1 MPTASETRAG
11 PFGIKMR
18 AGRRGG
24 SDRRP
29 ENPRSRPKRTSAV
42 AAKRGAKGSR
52 PLAPAGKAAKAGAL
66 AVVAIG
72 RFSLKRVTPWAGVLA
87 VRVFG
92 GHGAFQALS
101 AATLAVNAVRCRH
114 AARALNAALARAA
127 ERRGNGAGFW
137 KGGLLNE
144 DATTKATSVAV
155 AGGARLRA
163 FDDANHPLV
172 ILQDRAPALFH
183 PALRALS
190 LPTLITHLSPRVL
203 RLVAPGALR
212 TLRFYGHLLPVVA
225 GYVKCLVVDARGV
238 FAGVKLSEEEKR
250 KVWDARHEW
259 GAERVKRMIL
269 ELGGFYL
276 KVGQVFATKS
286 DLLPPQ
292 YIAALKSVFDDCAPA
307 DARIVKIVE
316 KDLGE
321 SVDSLFAEFDRA
333 PMATATIAQVHV
345 ARLRDAPRTKV
356 AVKVQVPGSER
367 LMKMDMRNMLAVSEF
382 ADDRLRV
389 RLPFDHTSI
398 LKEYAIQ
405 VPLEF
410 DFKRE
415 AQMLTVIGAAIQG
428 RVPDVTTPRAFERLS
443 SRRVLTMSFVEGEP
457 LGDIIQRA
465 LRGSAGGP
473 PGSPISSSPG
483 YHERAAAGM
492 QTKGGVS
499 VDGNAL
505 VARLVESYGT
515 QIFGIGRF
523 HSDPHPGNVL
533 VGEDGKTLSVIDFGQ
548 TKELRDETRLGICRL
563 ILALAADRAEETAR
577 YAAALGLE
585 ISGASKEFAMTVCY
599 ILFDTRMDLIEA
611 HLSPLD
617 AVVPPEMRLVKLE
630 TIPED
635 IFMLI
640 RVVALIR
647 GMLISLNALDVN
659 ARLIWRPYAMAA
671 LRAAGERVPGWALD
685 HEAAVD
691 EAAETSPKTPK
702 TPNAGA
708 AASADP
714 KSGAVYGKMKAL
726 AGWMRANDLP
736 HNRKALT
743 PFVATGLLTVEH
755 VAAAIER
762 EEEDK
767 LARAFLM
774 FSPEDAKRCRAIAMR
789 VAAGAAARMD
799 AEEAAGKDGAER
811 GENDAEKRLR
821 ERAEAK
827 AREARD
833 KKQKGRGKISSE
845 GADARD
851 VDVDVSV
858 VSMNILTSMLRW
870 SWRAKRYVA
879 AEAKAEAARLEAE
892 KKRAANIAKREV
904 EEKAVL
910 EAAAEKAREEAAKK
924 KKAEEE
930 AAAAAK
936 KKAEEEAAA
945 AAKKKK
951 AAEEAE
957 PPKEEGG
964 GRGSRR
970 PKKKAEEEAAAGE
983 EEGGGR
989 GSRRRA
995 KKKKAA
1001 EEEAAA
1007 AAKKKKAA
1015 EEEAAASKKKKK
1027 AEEEAAAAAAAAAE
1041 KTKAEEEAAKAVP
1054 PGARPD
1060 DRASEPAG
1068 LKAPATEVPAPAA
1081 KPAEAQADGPSE
1093 DERREEAAAAKA
1105 RADAEAAERKKAA
1118 EEEATKKAK
1127 ADAEAKAKADADA
1140 KAKAEAEQK
1149 RADEEAEIQKASA
1162 TETPSTEAT
1171 KAEASAE
1178 SAKNAA
1184 EAPTS
1189 SVAAAAGPGSP
1200 VAATAAVS
1208 SASGT
1213 PDFWGAMGGKNGG
1226 KKGGK
1231 KGEEGG
1237 KGEAER
1243 RSRPSSCYRNIFSS
1257 TRLRTAVHRSPRAA
1271 LDILRPF
1278 FNGSHF
1284 PPRAPPW
1291 PRSARTSTP
1300 TRPRRLSGRRPPT
1313 TSSGATG

>member
-24 SDRRP
+24 SDRPP
-29 ENPRSRPKRTSAV
+29 ENPRSRSKRTSAV

-92 GHGAFQALS
+92 SHGAFQALS
-101 AATLAVNAVRCRH
+101 AATLAVNAVRCRR

-144 DATTKATSVAV
+144 DATTKAPSVAV
-155 AGGARLRA
+155 AGGALRA

-238 FAGVKLSEEEKR
+238 FAGAKLSEEEKQ

-307 DARIVKIVE
+307 DARAIVKIVE
-316 KDLGE
+316 KDLGG

-382 ADDRLRV
+382 ADERLRV

-398 LKEYAIQ
+398 LKEYAVQ

-577 YAAALGLE
+577 YAAALGLQ
-585 ISGASKEFAMTVCY
+585 ISGASEAFAMTVCY

-691 EAAETSPKTPK
+691 EAAVTTPNK
-702 TPNAGA
+702 TPNGGAGGA
-708 AASADP
+708 AAADP

-726 AGWMRANDLP
+726 AGWMRANNLP

-799 AEEAAGKDGAER
+799 AEEAAGKEGAER
-811 GENDAEKRLR
+811 DENDAEKRLR

-833 KKQKGRGKISSE
+833 KKQKGKGEKFERGRGRARRRRRRIRHLDEHPDVDAAVVVARQALRRRGGKGGGGAARGGEEARGEHREARGGGEGGARGGGGE
-845 GADARD
+845 GAGGGGG
-851 VDVDVSV
+851 
-858 VSMNILTSMLRW
+858 
-870 SWRAKRYVA
+870 
-879 AEAKAEAARLEAE
+879 
-892 KKRAANIAKREV
+892 
-904 EEKAVL
+904 
-910 EAAAEKAREEAAKK
+910 
-924 KKAEEE
+924 EEE
-930 AAAAAK
+930 
-936 KKAEEEAAA
+936 
-945 AAKKKK
+945 
-951 AAEEAE
+951 
-957 PPKEEGG
+957 G

-970 PKKKAEEEAAAGE
+970 EEEEECGRGSRREE

-989 GSRRRA
+989 GSRR
-995 KKKKAA
+995 
-1001 EEEAAA
+1001 EE
-1007 AAKKKKAA
+1007 
-1015 EEEAAASKKKKK
+1015 
-1027 AEEEAAAAAAAAAE
+1027 
-1041 KTKAEEEAAKAVP
+1041 
-1054 PGARPD
+1054 
-1060 DRASEPAG
+1060 
-1068 LKAPATEVPAPAA
+1068 
-1081 KPAEAQADGPSE
+1081 
-1093 DERREEAAAAKA
+1093 
-1105 RADAEAAERKKAA
+1105 
-1118 EEEATKKAK
+1118 
-1127 ADAEAKAKADADA
+1127 
-1140 KAKAEAEQK
+1140 
-1149 RADEEAEIQKASA
+1149 
-1162 TETPSTEAT
+1162 
-1171 KAEASAE
+1171 
-1178 SAKNAA
+1178 
-1184 EAPTS
+1184 
-1189 SVAAAAGPGSP
+1189 
-1200 VAATAAVS
+1200 
-1208 SASGT
+1208 
-1213 PDFWGAMGGKNGG
+1213 
-1226 KKGGK
+1226 
-1231 KGEEGG
+1231 EEGG
-1237 KGEAER
+1237 GRGSCREEEEGGG
-1243 RSRPSSCYRNIFSS
+1243 RSRRRRRRRGEDEGGRRGS
-1257 TRLRTAVHRSPRAA
+1257 RSRAA
-1271 LDILRPF
+1271 W
-1278 FNGSHF
+1278 
-1284 PPRAPPW
+1284 RAAG
-1291 PRSARTSTP
+1291 RSGFG
-1300 TRPRRLSGRRPPT
+1300 TRGVE
-1313 TSSGATG
+1313 GTGD

>member
-1 MPTASETRAG
+1 
-11 PFGIKMR
+11 
-18 AGRRGG
+18 
-24 SDRRP
+24 
-29 ENPRSRPKRTSAV
+29 
-42 AAKRGAKGSR
+42 
-52 PLAPAGKAAKAGAL
+52 
-66 AVVAIG
+66 
-72 RFSLKRVTPWAGVLA
+72 
-87 VRVFG
+87 
-92 GHGAFQALS
+92 
-101 AATLAVNAVRCRH
+101 
-114 AARALNAALARAA
+114 
-127 ERRGNGAGFW
+127 
-137 KGGLLNE
+137 
-144 DATTKATSVAV
+144 
-155 AGGARLRA
+155 
-163 FDDANHPLV
+163 
-172 ILQDRAPALFH
+172 
-183 PALRALS
+183 
-190 LPTLITHLSPRVL
+190 
-203 RLVAPGALR
+203 
-212 TLRFYGHLLPVVA
+212 
-225 GYVKCLVVDARGV
+225 
-238 FAGVKLSEEEKR
+238 
-250 KVWDARHEW
+250 
-259 GAERVKRMIL
+259 
-269 ELGGFYL
+269 
-276 KVGQVFATKS
+276 
-286 DLLPPQ
+286 
-292 YIAALKSVFDDCAPA
+292 
-307 DARIVKIVE
+307 
-316 KDLGE
+316 
-321 SVDSLFAEFDRA
+321 
-333 PMATATIAQVHV
+333 
-345 ARLRDAPRTKV
+345 
-356 AVKVQVPGSER
+356 
-367 LMKMDMRNMLAVSEF
+367 
-382 ADDRLRV
+382 
-389 RLPFDHTSI
+389 
-398 LKEYAIQ
+398 
-405 VPLEF
+405 
-410 DFKRE
+410 
-415 AQMLTVIGAAIQG
+415 MLTVIGAAIQG

-492 QTKGGVS
+492 QPKGGVS

-691 EAAETSPKTPK
+691 EAAETKSPKTPK

-708 AASADP
+708 GASADP

-799 AEEAAGKDGAER
+799 AEEAAGKEGAER

-833 KKQKGRGKISSE
+833 KKQKGKGNISSE

-870 SWRAKRYVA
+870 SWRAKRYVVA
-879 AEAKAEAARLEAE
+879 AAKAEAARLEAE

-930 AAAAAK
+930 AAAA
-936 KKAEEEAAA
+936 
-945 AAKKKK
+945 
-951 AAEEAE
+951 
-957 PPKEEGG
+957 
-964 GRGSRR
+964 
-970 PKKKAEEEAAAGE
+970 
-983 EEGGGR
+983 
-989 GSRRRA
+989 
-995 KKKKAA
+995 KKKAA

-1015 EEEAAASKKKKK
+1015 EEEAAAAKKKKRRKTSRRRREEEEGGGRGSRRRREKKAAEEEAAAAKKKK
-1027 AEEEAAAAAAAAAE
+1027 AEEEAAAAA
-1041 KTKAEEEAAKAVP
+1041 K
-1054 PGARPD
+1054 
-1060 DRASEPAG
+1060 
-1068 LKAPATEVPAPAA
+1068 
-1081 KPAEAQADGPSE
+1081 
-1093 DERREEAAAAKA
+1093 
-1105 RADAEAAERKKAA
+1105 KKAA
-1118 EEEATKKAK
+1118 EEEA
-1127 ADAEAKAKADADA
+1127 
-1140 KAKAEAEQK
+1140 
-1149 RADEEAEIQKASA
+1149 
-1162 TETPSTEAT
+1162 
-1171 KAEASAE
+1171 
-1178 SAKNAA
+1178 AA
-1184 EAPTS
+1184 E
-1189 SVAAAAGPGSP
+1189 GEE
-1200 VAATAAVS
+1200 
-1208 SASGT
+1208 
-1213 PDFWGAMGGKNGG
+1213 
-1226 KKGGK
+1226 
-1231 KGEEGG
+1231 EEGG
-1237 KGEAER
+1237 
-1243 RSRPSSCYRNIFSS
+1243 RSRRRRRRRRGKDEGGRRGS
-1257 TRLRTAVHRSPRAA
+1257 RSRAA
-1271 LDILRPF
+1271 W
-1278 FNGSHF
+1278 
-1284 PPRAPPW
+1284 RAAG
-1291 PRSARTSTP
+1291 RSGFG
-1300 TRPRRLSGRRPPT
+1300 TRGVE
-1313 TSSGATG
+1313 GTGD

>member
-1 MPTASETRAG
+1 MRVKPTQQSSICFDRVRFFVRIDPNVLRLFIIGEWTNAPNPHRLRTRFRTPSSARVPAAESCSSARQGTMPTASETRAG

-18 AGRRGG
+18 AGRRGV
-24 SDRRP
+24 SDRPP

-92 GHGAFQALS
+92 SHGAFQALS
-101 AATLAVNAVRCRH
+101 AATLAVNAVRCRR

-144 DATTKATSVAV
+144 DATTKAPSVAV
-155 AGGARLRA
+155 AGGALRA

-238 FAGVKLSEEEKR
+238 FAGAKLSEEEKQ

-307 DARIVKIVE
+307 DARAIVKIVE
-316 KDLGE
+316 KDLGG

-398 LKEYAIQ
+398 LKEYAVQ

-691 EAAETSPKTPK
+691 EAAVTTPNK

-708 AASADP
+708 GGAAAADP

-743 PFVATGLLTVEH
+743 PFVATGLLSVEH

-774 FSPEDAKRCRAIAMR
+774 FSPEDAKRCRSVAMR
-789 VAAGAAARMD
+789 AGAGAAARMD
-799 AEEAAGKDGAER
+799 AEAAAKKGGAAAT
-811 GENDAEKRLR
+811 DAEKRLR

-827 AREARD
+827 AREARE
-833 KKQKGRGKISSE
+833 KKRGGGNSGGDETSRA
-845 GADARD
+845 GADAD
-851 VDVDVSV
+851 GGVDVSV

-892 KKRAANIAKREV
+892 KKRAANIAKREA
-904 EEKAVL
+904 EEKAAL
-910 EAAAEKAREEAAKK
+910 EAAEKKVAEEKAALEAAEKKVAEEKAALEAAEK
-924 KKAEEE
+924 KKAD
-930 AAAAAK
+930 
-936 KKAEEEAAA
+936 
-945 AAKKKK
+945 
-951 AAEEAE
+951 EAE
-957 PPKEEGG
+957 
-964 GRGSRR
+964 
-970 PKKKAEEEAAAGE
+970 
-983 EEGGGR
+983 
-989 GSRRRA
+989 
-995 KKKKAA
+995 
-1001 EEEAAA
+1001 
-1007 AAKKKKAA
+1007 
-1015 EEEAAASKKKKK
+1015 
-1027 AEEEAAAAAAAAAE
+1027 AAAAAAAE
-1041 KTKAEEEAAKAVP
+1041 KKKAADEETGAAEAWK
-1054 PGARPD
+1054 RPED
-1060 DRASEPAG
+1060 EASNAAEA
-1068 LKAPATEVPAPAA
+1068 KAPATEVSTSAA
-1081 KPAEAQADGPSE
+1081 KPAEAQAEGSGE
-1093 DERREEAAAAKA
+1093 HETREAAAAA
-1105 RADAEAAERKKAA
+1105 RADAEAAARKKAA
-1118 EEEATKKAK
+1118 EEAATKKAK
-1127 ADAEAKAKADADA
+1127 ADAEAKAKADAEA

-1149 RADEEAEIQKASA
+1149 GADEAAAKQNASA
-1162 TETPSTEAT
+1162 TETSSAEA
-1171 KAEASAE
+1171 AEAS
-1178 SAKNAA
+1178 SSDPAA
-1184 EAPTS
+1184 DADP
-1189 SVAAAAGPGSP
+1189 AAAGSAPPETATPAESP
-1200 VAATAAVS
+1200 AS
-1208 SASGT
+1208 DPSNSA
-1213 PDFWGAMGGKNGG
+1213 G
-1226 KKGGK
+1226 KKEWK
-1231 KGEEGG
+1231 G
-1237 KGEAER
+1237 KGK
-1243 RSRPSSCYRNIFSS
+1243 
-1257 TRLRTAVHRSPRAA
+1257 
-1271 LDILRPF
+1271 
-1278 FNGSHF
+1278 
-1284 PPRAPPW
+1284 
-1291 PRSARTSTP
+1291 
-1300 TRPRRLSGRRPPT
+1300 
-1313 TSSGATG
+1313 

>member
-1 MPTASETRAG
+1 M
-11 PFGIKMR
+11 
-18 AGRRGG
+18 
-24 SDRRP
+24 
-29 ENPRSRPKRTSAV
+29 
-42 AAKRGAKGSR
+42 
-52 PLAPAGKAAKAGAL
+52 
-66 AVVAIG
+66 
-72 RFSLKRVTPWAGVLA
+72 
-87 VRVFG
+87 
-92 GHGAFQALS
+92 
-101 AATLAVNAVRCRH
+101 
-114 AARALNAALARAA
+114 
-127 ERRGNGAGFW
+127 
-137 KGGLLNE
+137 
-144 DATTKATSVAV
+144 
-155 AGGARLRA
+155 
-163 FDDANHPLV
+163 
-172 ILQDRAPALFH
+172 
-183 PALRALS
+183 
-190 LPTLITHLSPRVL
+190 L

-238 FAGVKLSEEEKR
+238 FAGSELSEEEKR

-307 DARIVKIVE
+307 DARAIVKIVE
-316 KDLGE
+316 KDLGG

-659 ARLIWRPYAMAA
+659 ARLIWRP
-671 LRAAGERVPGWALD
+671 RHG
-685 HEAAVD
+685 
-691 EAAETSPKTPK
+691 
-702 TPNAGA
+702 
-708 AASADP
+708 
-714 KSGAVYGKMKAL
+714 
-726 AGWMRANDLP
+726 
-736 HNRKALT
+736 
-743 PFVATGLLTVEH
+743 
-755 VAAAIER
+755 
-762 EEEDK
+762 
-767 LARAFLM
+767 
-774 FSPEDAKRCRAIAMR
+774 C
-789 VAAGAAARMD
+789 AARRRRTR
-799 AEEAAGKDGAER
+799 AGLGAGPR
-811 GENDAEKRLR
+811 
-821 ERAEAK
+821 
-827 AREARD
+827 
-833 KKQKGRGKISSE
+833 SC
-845 GADARD
+845 
-851 VDVDVSV
+851 
-858 VSMNILTSMLRW
+858 
-870 SWRAKRYVA
+870 
-879 AEAKAEAARLEAE
+879 
-892 KKRAANIAKREV
+892 
-904 EEKAVL
+904 
-910 EAAAEKAREEAAKK
+910 
-924 KKAEEE
+924 
-930 AAAAAK
+930 
-936 KKAEEEAAA
+936 
-945 AAKKKK
+945 
-951 AAEEAE
+951 
-957 PPKEEGG
+957 G
-964 GRGSRR
+964 GRGGGDVAEDAEDTERRRRRVRR
-970 PKKKAEEEAAAGE
+970 PEV
-983 EEGGGR
+983 GR
-989 GSRRRA
+989 GVREDEGVGRLD
-995 KKKKAA
+995 
-1001 EEEAAA
+1001 
-1007 AAKKKKAA
+1007 
-1015 EEEAAASKKKKK
+1015 
-1027 AEEEAAAAAAAAAE
+1027 
-1041 KTKAEEEAAKAVP
+1041 
-1054 PGARPD
+1054 ARQ
-1060 DRASEPAG
+1060 R
-1068 LKAPATEVPAPAA
+1068 PAA
-1081 KPAEAQADGPSE
+1081 QP
-1093 DERREEAAAAKA
+1093 
-1105 RADAEAAERKKAA
+1105 
-1118 EEEATKKAK
+1118 
-1127 ADAEAKAKADADA
+1127 
-1140 KAKAEAEQK
+1140 
-1149 RADEEAEIQKASA
+1149 
-1162 TETPSTEAT
+1162 
-1171 KAEASAE
+1171 
-1178 SAKNAA
+1178 
-1184 EAPTS
+1184 
-1189 SVAAAAGPGSP
+1189 
-1200 VAATAAVS
+1200 
-1208 SASGT
+1208 
-1213 PDFWGAMGGKNGG
+1213 
-1226 KKGGK
+1226 
-1231 KGEEGG
+1231 
-1237 KGEAER
+1237 
-1243 RSRPSSCYRNIFSS
+1243 
-1257 TRLRTAVHRSPRAA
+1257 
-1271 LDILRPF
+1271 
-1278 FNGSHF
+1278 
-1284 PPRAPPW
+1284 
-1291 PRSARTSTP
+1291 
-1300 TRPRRLSGRRPPT
+1300 
-1313 TSSGATG
+1313 

>member
-24 SDRRP
+24 SDRPP

-92 GHGAFQALS
+92 SHGAFQALS
-101 AATLAVNAVRCRH
+101 AATLAVNAVRCRR

-144 DATTKATSVAV
+144 DATTKAPSVAV

-238 FAGVKLSEEEKR
+238 FGAKLSEEEKQ

-259 GAERVKRMIL
+259 GAERVRRMIL

-307 DARIVKIVE
+307 NASAIVKIVE
-316 KDLGE
+316 KDLGG

-410 DFKRE
+410 DFERE

-577 YAAALGLE
+577 YAAALGLQ
-585 ISGASKEFAMTVCY
+585 ISGASEAFAMTVCY

-691 EAAETSPKTPK
+691 AAAETSPKTPK

-708 AASADP
+708 GASADP

-726 AGWMRANDLP
+726 AGWMRANNLP

-799 AEEAAGKDGAER
+799 AEEAAGKEGAER
-811 GENDAEKRLR
+811 GKNDAEKRLR

-833 KKQKGRGKISSE
+833 KKHKGKGKSSNE

-851 VDVDVSV
+851 DDVDVSV

-892 KKRAANIAKREV
+892 KKRAANIAKREA

-924 KKAEEE
+924 AEEDAAAAAKKKKAEEEADAAAKKNKAEEE
-930 AAAAAK
+930 AAAAKTNKAEEEAAAKK

-951 AAEEAE
+951 A
-957 PPKEEGG
+957 
-964 GRGSRR
+964 
-970 PKKKAEEEAAAGE
+970 
-983 EEGGGR
+983 
-989 GSRRRA
+989 
-995 KKKKAA
+995 
-1001 EEEAAA
+1001 
-1007 AAKKKKAA
+1007 
-1015 EEEAAASKKKKK
+1015 
-1027 AEEEAAAAAAAAAE
+1027 EEEAAAAAAAAE
-1041 KTKAEEEAAKAVP
+1041 KKRAEEEAVEAVQP
-1054 PGARPD
+1054 VERPD

-1068 LKAPATEVPAPAA
+1068 SKAPATEVPAPAA

-1093 DERREEAAAAKA
+1093 DERRETASAAKA

-1149 RADEEAEIQKASA
+1149 RAAEEAEIQKASA

-1189 SVAAAAGPGSP
+1189 SVAAAAADPAAAGPASP
-1200 VAATAAVS
+1200 EAANAAVS

-1213 PDFWGAMGGKNGG
+1213 PNSSGA
-1226 KKGGK
+1226 KGGK
-1231 KGEEGG
+1231 G
-1237 KGEAER
+1237 K
-1243 RSRPSSCYRNIFSS
+1243 
-1257 TRLRTAVHRSPRAA
+1257 
-1271 LDILRPF
+1271 
-1278 FNGSHF
+1278 
-1284 PPRAPPW
+1284 
-1291 PRSARTSTP
+1291 
-1300 TRPRRLSGRRPPT
+1300 
-1313 TSSGATG
+1313 